1 MAEARPRILVTRK
14 LPAAVEFDE
23 PTFYKRASVHQSER
37 CLKGPR
43 MHTKSFL
50 FSFWMFEK
58 RASHVRHAAEA
69 GLGLEDDTAIIKPC
83 AKSAGLKWP
92 GDV

>member
-1 MAEARPRILVTRK
+1 
-14 LPAAVEFDE
+14 
-23 PTFYKRASVHQSER
+23 
-37 CLKGPR
+37 

-58 RASHVRHAAEA
+58 RASHVRDATEA
-69 GLGLEDDTAIIKPC
+69 GLGLEDDAAIIKPY
-83 AKSAGLKWP
+83 AKSAGLKLM